1 MSDGMVVE
9 LTLSLEEKVNN
20 SEFPSS
26 VLKNSCHPQHVHT
39 CLGML
44 HQ

>member
-26 VLKNSCHPQHVHT
+26 VLKK
-39 CLGML
+39 
-44 HQ
+44 